1 MSSDTYQHLIVG
13 KGESIVDGKT
23 HWKDFIQVHIDDH
36 KEAMTVAM
44 YILRQIETQQ
54 HSDSPSPVTFS
65 LTGSL
70 ELEEE

>member
-44 YILRQIETQQ
+44 NILRQIETQQ
-54 HSDSPSPVTFS
+54 HSDPLSPITFN